1 MTSVKLAIVGEA
13 WGSHEAT
20 AKAPFV
26 GPTGWEL
33 NRLCQETSLIPNRRI
48 DRWNRDKIYA
58 DAGIKLT
65 NVLNVQPPGNK
76 VDALC
81 GAKWTTS
88 GPAANPIRPGKYLR
102 PEFSHHLERLA
113 LEIAEW
119 RPNLI
124 LGLGATALW
133 YFGGGGS
140 IIKLRGAIA
149 ATSFGKFLPT
159 YHPAFLF
166 QDNWEK
172 RPVIIFDF
180 YKAKRQMEFPEVR
193 RPNRRIYIAET
204 IDDLQHG
211 WKLITEAKSTYLA
224 IDIESKEDIMTCI
237 GFAWSASEAFVIPF
251 YEKGKP
257 NGAWWNSPETEKLAH
272 RMVRAICALE
282 VPKVFQNGLYD
293 LHFLWRR
300 YATTVANP
308 LHDTMLLHHALYP
321 EMQKGLGFLG
331 SAYTEE
337 LSWKGMRTGK
347 GTLKQQD
354 D

>member
-1 MTSVKLAIVGEA
+1 MSVKLAIVGEA
-13 WGSHEAT
+13 WGSHEAA

-33 NRLCQETSLIPNRRI
+33 NRLCAETGLIPSVRV

-58 DAGIKLT
+58 DAGIRLT
-65 NVLNVQPPGNK
+65 NVLNIQPPGNK
-76 VDALC
+76 IDALC
-81 GAKWTTS
+81 GGKWTTS
-88 GPAANPIRPGKYLR
+88 GPCAIPIRPGKYLR

-113 LEIAEW
+113 LEISEW

-140 IIKLRGAIA
+140 IIKLRGAVSSTA
-149 ATSFGKFLPT
+149 HGKFLPT

-172 RPVIIFDF
+172 RPVIIFDLH
-180 YKAKRQMEFPEVR
+180 KAKRQMEFPEVR
-193 RPNRRIYIAET
+193 RPARTIHIAET
-204 IDDLQHG
+204 LDDLAAG
-211 WKLITEAKSTYLA
+211 WHMLTLAHSDYLA
-224 IDIESKEDIMTCI
+224 VDIETKEDIITCI
-237 GFAWSASEAFVIPF
+237 GFAWSPTAAFVIPF
-251 YEKGKP
+251 FDRSHP
-257 NGAWWNSPETEKLAH
+257 NGAWWRTEADEKLAH
-272 RMVRAICALE
+272 RMVRAICALP

-300 YATTVANP
+300 YGATVANP

-321 EMQKGLGFLG
+321 EVQKGLGFLG
-331 SAYTEE
+331 SIYTEE
-337 LSWKGMRTGK
+337 LSWKGMRGK
-347 GTLKQQD
+347 TTLKQQD
-354 D
+354 E